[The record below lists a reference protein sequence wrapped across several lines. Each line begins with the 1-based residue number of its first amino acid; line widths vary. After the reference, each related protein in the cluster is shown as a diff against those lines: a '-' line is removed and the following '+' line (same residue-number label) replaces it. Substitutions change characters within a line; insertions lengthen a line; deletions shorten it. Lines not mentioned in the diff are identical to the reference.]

1 MQRSSKSTASR
12 WKAARSSASRSKIR
26 PTRRGLPAI
35 VHRSPVPIVADI
47 HYDHKMA
54 LAAIEAGVA
63 KLRLNPGNIRD
74 PKKGRGSRR
83 CRQSARH
90 SDSRRREHGFARC
103 RPGKDRSVILPRRWC
118 SPRCVTSRYSKSTGT
133 RDIAISLKAHDVA
146 TTVDAYRM
154 MDARLRERE
163 TPYALHLG
171 ITEAGLLRDGTIKS
185 SIGLG
190 ILLWEGI
197 GDTIRVSLA
206 DDPIEEVPVCWGI
219 LKSLGL
225 REKGFEITA
234 CPSCGRAEISVLELG
249 RAVEAI
255 AKSYS
260 APVKVAVMGCV
271 VNGPGES
278 KMADV
283 GVAGGKGKG
292 AIYRGGELVGTYPE
306 SELLGHAATW
316 RSKRSSPRSIR
327 PISKKSA
334 ERSYDRA
341 RRRSSTG
348 RWVCG
353 GSRWSRL
360 PRSSISVLLAFSR
373 PIVML
378 VDGERVDSDVA
389 PVTTASEKAF
399 VPLRSIA
406 DALGAETELDAKT
419 GGVDVV
425 LGGQSLRVRVGDTHA
440 TLNGMPFTLKH
451 APFRVR
457 GRVMISLDAVAR
469 ALARAREVR
478 PAKRTH
484 RGDDARRRPGA
495 QSCEGAAAQ

>member
-1 MQRSSKSTASR
+1 MLRLRRKSNPIFLQNKTGKADAKSVWIGGDHPVVVQSMTTTDTADADKTLEQIYGLAMEGCEVVR
-12 WKAARSSASRSKIR
+12 VTVKDAPDAA
-26 PTRRGLPAI
+26 GLPAI
-35 VHRSPVPIVADI
+35 VYRSPVPIVADI
-47 HYDHKMA
+47 HFDHKMA

-74 PKKGRGSRR
+74 PQKVAEVVTAAKARGIPIRVGVNMGSLAPDLEKSLGHTAEAMVL
-83 CRQSARH
+83 SALRH
-90 SDSRRREHGFARC
+90 VEMLEEHGH
-103 RPGKDRSVILPRRWC
+103 
-118 SPRCVTSRYSKSTGT
+118 T
-133 RDIAISLKAHDVA
+133 DIAISLKAHDVA
-146 TTVDAYRM
+146 TTVGAYRL
-154 MDARLRERE
+154 MDQRLRERA

-292 AIYRGGELVGTYPE
+292 AIYRAGALVGTYPE
-306 SELLGHAATW
+306 SELLGMLRLEIEKVIAEKYPAYLDEIGGTSAT
-316 RSKRSSPRSIR
+316 
-327 PISKKSA
+327 
-334 ERSYDRA
+334 
-341 RRRSSTG
+341 
-348 RWVCG
+348 
-353 GSRWSRL
+353 
-360 PRSSISVLLAFSR
+360 
-373 PIVML
+373 
-378 VDGERVDSDVA
+378 
-389 PVTTASEKAF
+389 
-399 VPLRSIA
+399 
-406 DALGAETELDAKT
+406 
-419 GGVDVV
+419 
-425 LGGQSLRVRVGDTHA
+425 
-440 TLNGMPFTLKH
+440 
-451 APFRVR
+451 
-457 GRVMISLDAVAR
+457 
-469 ALARAREVR
+469 
-478 PAKRTH
+478 
-484 RGDDARRRPGA
+484 A
-495 QSCEGAAAQ
+495 QSAV